1 MQTSGVLLA
10 EANTLD
16 ISFVEK
22 FGQSLA
28 VLPHRSTRHRL
39 RRERRQHRQ
48 AAWIFLFAAIAV
60 FLGMLFFGAGAH
72 SLPSARHRT
81 LGAAYSVLVGVGV
94 YFLAR
99 SALWISN
106 SNMPAWRKIGLCLF
120 LAALAT
126 AAVFGSWEMGLSPIR
141 KEEP

>member
-1 MQTSGVLLA
+1 MQTS
-10 EANTLD
+10 
-16 ISFVEK
+16 
-22 FGQSLA
+22 A

-48 AAWIFLFAAIAV
+48 AAWIFLFASVAV
-60 FLGMLFFGAGAH
+60 FLGMLFFGFNAH

-106 SNMPAWRKIGLCLF
+106 SNMPAWRKICICLF
-120 LAALAT
+120 LAALTA

>member
-1 MQTSGVLLA
+1 MKRRFPGAAVHIDIPFAEKFMQTS
-10 EANTLD
+10 
-16 ISFVEK
+16 
-22 FGQSLA
+22 A

-48 AAWIFLFAAIAV
+48 AAWIFLFASFAV
-60 FLGMLFFGAGAH
+60 FLGMLFFGLNAH

-81 LGAAYSVLVGVGV
+81 LGAAYSVLVGVGI
-94 YFLAR
+94 YFLSR

-106 SNMPAWRKIGLCLF
+106 SNMPAWRKISLCLF
-120 LAALAT
+120 LAALAV
-126 AAVFGSWEMGLSPIR
+126 AAVFGAWEMGLSPIR